1 MASNTFATI
10 NDVAVLFRPLSA
22 AETTKAEA
30 MLPLVCDALRQYA
43 VDAGKDL
50 DAMIEA
56 SESLASVAKL
66 VTVDIVGRAI
76 RQSTTG
82 DVYSQESQSGLG
94 YSWSGSYAIPGGG
107 IAGCIMKNDL
117 KRLGILR
124 QKVEAVEVWRCT
136 ERQ

>member
-1 MASNTFATI
+1 VASNYATI
-10 NDVAVLFRPLSA
+10 DDVQVLFRPLSA
-22 AETTKAEA
+22 SEQVKAEA
-30 MLPLVCDALRQYA
+30 MLPLICDALRQYA
-43 VDAGKDL
+43 ADAGKDL
-50 DAMIEA
+50 AAMSEA

>member
-1 MASNTFATI
+1 MASNYATI
-10 NDVAVLFRPLSA
+10 DDVRVLFRPLSA
-22 AETTKAEA
+22 SEQVKAEA
-30 MLPLVCDALRQYA
+30 MLPLICDALRQYA

-107 IAGCIMKNDL
+107 VAGCVMKNDL

-124 QKVEAVEVWRCT
+124 QKVEAVEVWHCA

>member
-1 MASNTFATI
+1 MASNYATI
-10 NDVAVLFRPLSA
+10 DDVQVLFRPLSA
-22 AETTKAEA
+22 SEQVKAEA
-30 MLPLVCDALRQYA
+30 MLPLICDALRQYA

-50 DAMIEA
+50 DTMIEA